1 MTSTSAS
8 VAGQAPAAAPPPRRT
23 LWTRWRPALAFIGPA
38 FLLLVVWY
46 LYPSVATLI
55 RSFFS
60 DRGNDFVWFDN
71 YRRIFTDDIMLTAIK
86 NNAIWV
92 VVVPAAV
99 TALGLI
105 FAVLTER
112 VSWSVAFK
120 TVVFMPMAVSA
131 FAAGVTW
138 RIMYQQD
145 PDRGAINAAA
155 AAVNG
160 AFSPAGVLSEAAPSS
175 DALKTTSGG
184 AIELTQPVQP
194 GEVAELGLTRI
205 RSTEVPETAKQALQ
219 PEPLQGGITGVVW
232 RDFKPGGGTPGEVE
246 EGELGLPGVTV
257 ELTDSSGKKVG
268 SAT

>member
-92 VVVPAAV
+92 AVVPAAV
-99 TALGLI
+99 TALGLV

-112 VSWSVAFK
+112 VAWSVAFK
-120 TVVFMPMAVSA
+120 FAVFAPLAISL
-131 FAAGVTW
+131 FAAGVIW
-138 RIMYQQD
+138 RATMYQKD
-145 PDRGAINAAA
+145 PGVGSINHVIGVIRDTFAE
-155 AAVNG
+155 
-160 AFSPAGVLSEAAPSS
+160 SGVLTRANPST
-175 DALKTTSGG
+175 DN
-184 AIELTQPVQP
+184 LT
-194 GEVAELGLTRI
+194 G
-205 RSTEVPETAKQALQ
+205 STN
-219 PEPLQGGITGVVW
+219 QG
-232 RDFKPGGGTPGEVE
+232 F
-246 EGELGLPGVTV
+246 
-257 ELTDSSGKKVG
+257 
-268 SAT
+268 